1 MDGIT
6 CDMCDKALLV
16 DDASRYIVKIQ
27 IYAAYDPMEL
37 TAADIAQDRSDEMA
51 RLLRRVADMDAT
63 ELEDGVY
70 RALRFDLCPACQR
83 VYLACP
89 LPACGDSLNARVG
102 GQCLSYVP
110 VEVQAR
116 RADS

>member
-6 CDMCDKALLV
+6 CDMCDKTLLV
-16 DDASRYIVKIQ
+16 DEDARYIVKIQ

-37 TAADIAQDRSDEMA
+37 TADDIRKDRSDEMA

-70 RALRFDLCPACQR
+70 RAFQFDLCPACQKA
-83 VYLACP
+83 YLAQP
-89 LPACGDSLNARVG
+89 LPVSRGV
-102 GQCLSYVP
+102 
-110 VEVQAR
+110 
-116 RADS
+116 